1 LIPGKFETW
10 IRDLHPAKALEFCS
24 GKSVWIQ

>member
-24 GKSVWIQ
+24 GKSV